1 MIKKDESVAYQETSA
16 FKAKKKKTSKTG
28 RENIKIKKE

>member
-1 MIKKDESVAYQETSA
+1 MIKKDESVAYHETSA
-16 FKAKKKKTSKTG
+16 FKAKKTSKMG

>member
-16 FKAKKKKTSKTG
+16 FKAKKHLKQ
-28 RENIKIKKE
+28 EEKILK

>member
-1 MIKKDESVAYQETSA
+1 MIKKDESVAYHETSSSRQ
-16 FKAKKKKTSKTG
+16 KTSKMG